1 MTLTYYEQD
10 THYTCGSACVRMIL
24 STINIEE
31 SEENLVKEL
40 KTNDK
45 IGTKAI
51 SIFNYLSKKGFKVR
65 IENKASLDNIVKL
78 HNEGYYIIV
87 KTRVDNIGHYVIFK
101 ETRDGGV
108 FVYDP
113 ALGPN
118 KMVSKGKF
126 EKLRTFKWLGLTFDK
141 EIIAVKGEKK

>member
-1 MTLTYYEQD
+1 MTITYYEQT
-10 THYTCGSACVRMIL
+10 THYTCGTACVRMIL
-24 STINIEE
+24 STINVEE
-31 SEENLVKEL
+31 SEDDLAKEL

-45 IGTKAI
+45 IGTKSI

-65 IENKASLDNIVKL
+65 MENKASLSDIVKL
-78 HNEGYYIIV
+78 QSEGYYVIV
-87 KTRVDNIGHYVIFK
+87 KTRVNNIGHYVIFK
-101 ETRDGGV
+101 ETRDGQV

-126 EKLRTFKWLGLTFDK
+126 ESLRTFSWLNITFDK
-141 EIIAVKGEKK
+141 EIIAIKQK